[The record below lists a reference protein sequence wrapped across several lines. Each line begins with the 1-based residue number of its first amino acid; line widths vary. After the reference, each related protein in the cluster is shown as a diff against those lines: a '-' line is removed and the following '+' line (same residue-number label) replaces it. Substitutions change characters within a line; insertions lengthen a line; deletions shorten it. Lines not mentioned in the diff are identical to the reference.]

1 MVTNSIDNTLFQDL
15 PYRSEQLDMETMS
28 NIFGGCYSRGQRC
41 DADKDCCGDDLRCDT
56 ANKKCVDK

>member
-28 NIFGGCYSRGQRC
+28 NIFGGCNSTGQRC
-41 DADKDCCGDDLRCDT
+41 DADKDCCDDSCNDDI
-56 ANKKCVDK
+56 CS